1 MGFLMISSKFFSI
14 FATSNCYLMKKFLFF
29 LTALLSVSLAEAKVS
44 LPQLFQSGMVL
55 QRGKTIPIWGTADA
69 GETVTVTFNKKQYT
83 IVADE
88 QGRWR
93 VDLPKMKAGGPY
105 DLEVRGEKLEV
116 SGEKSEVI
124 EITDIQIGDVWLLSG
139 QSNIDVTIERV
150 YPQYAQEIDTYEN
163 PQIRM
168 FRVQNSTSTH
178 GVKDDI
184 LPTPINWKPVTKQN
198 AWLFSAVGYFLGKR
212 MFEKT
217 GVPQGI
223 IVNSWGGTPIEAWI
237 SADSLQ
243 HDYPMLVKRTAFYQ
257 SDEYVKAQMKANAEA
272 NKQWDALL
280 NESEVK
286 SDKGGVKEY
295 LFATSDCDDSDWKTI
310 NQNDWT
316 WRGSGTVWLRQHI
329 NINKE
334 HARKPARLL
343 LGTLFDQ
350 DVTYLNGQE
359 IGHTYYQYPPRRYDI
374 PEGLLREGDNVISV
388 RFINKYG
395 AVHFIP
401 EKPYMLC
408 FGDDRLSQNPMPK
421 DVIPLADTWK
431 MHVGVEMPS
440 CPSGDVSLQNL
451 PTTLYNAVLYP
462 LAPYALNG
470 VVWYQGESNTGN
482 PAPYADYLKKLMGCW
497 RDRWQDQQM
506 PFVIVQL
513 ANYDGRQQTGM
524 PRPITYQAEPVNSG
538 WAQLRE
544 AQRTAAKAD
553 PYAELAVINDLGET
567 VDIHPLRKKEVAERV
582 GFCFDRLVFNDKKVS
597 LAPEIIS
604 SEVQDGKVVLTID
617 QPVLA
622 GTLYEFEIA
631 GEDGKF
637 VNAEATADGNRIT
650 ILSPLASDLSPQK
663 VRYAWK
669 DNPLKANVRSL
680 SGLPMSSFELELN
693 RK

>member
-1 MGFLMISSKFFSI
+1 MISSNFFSI
-14 FATSNCYLMKKFLFF
+14 FATSNCNLMKKFLFF
-29 LTALLSVSLAEAKVS
+29 LTALLCVSFAEAKVS

-55 QRGKTIPIWGTADA
+55 QRGKTIPIWGKADA

-83 IVADE
+83 TVADE

-105 DLEVRGEKLEV
+105 ELTVNSLQL
-116 SGEKSEVI
+116 
-124 EITDIQIGDVWLLSG
+124 TDVLIGDVWLLSG

-150 YPQYAQEIDTYEN
+150 YPQYTQEIDTYEN
-163 PQIRM
+163 PQIRL
-168 FRVQNSTSTH
+168 FRVQNNTSTH

-184 LPTPINWKPVTKQN
+184 LPTSINWKPVTKQN
-198 AWLFSAVGYFLGKR
+198 AWLFSAAGYFLGKR

-217 GVPQGI
+217 KVPQGI

-243 HDYPMLVKRTAFYQ
+243 REYPMLVKRTAFYQ
-257 SDEYVKAQMKANAEA
+257 NDEYVKAQMKANAEA

-280 NESEVK
+280 NEA
-286 SDKGGVKEY
+286 D
-295 LFATSDCDDSDWKTI
+295 ATKDYIRPDYDDTNWQTI

-316 WRGSGTVWLRQHI
+316 WRGTGTVWLRQHI

-334 HARKPARLL
+334 HARKAARLL

-431 MHVGVEMPS
+431 MHIGVEMPS

-451 PTTLYNAVLYP
+451 PTTLYNAVLHP

-524 PRPITYQAEPVNSG
+524 PRPITYQADPVNSG

-544 AQRTAAKAD
+544 AQRTAAKTD

-582 GFCFDRLVFNDKKVS
+582 GLCFDRLVFNDKKAS

-617 QPVLA
+617 QPVLT
-622 GTLYEFEIA
+622 GTLYEFEVA
-631 GEDGKF
+631 GDDGKF
-637 VNAEATADGNRIT
+637 VNAEATADGNLIT